1 MPQRKGGGM
10 GKAWRYA
17 AVSAVFG
24 FGCVGALA
32 EPVSRDKVLAALPR
46 LDAMA
51 QQLVANR
58 AVPGLAIAVVHEG
71 QVVFLKG
78 FGLREMGKAEAVDP
92 DTVFQIASLSK
103 PVSATVVAALVSAG
117 VVEWGGK
124 IADLDPAF
132 RLHDAYPSA
141 EVTLRDLF
149 AHRSG
154 LPGGAGNDIEAI
166 GFDRDTVMNRLRLVP
181 PSSSFR
187 AGYSYSNAG
196 LTAGALAAAKP
207 TGKSWEEV
215 ADTRLFKPLGMT
227 ATSARYADFVDRA
240 DRAALHV
247 DIGHGWEAKV
257 LRDADVQAPAGGI
270 SSSARDLAQWMRLEL
285 ANGMLDGERRISAD
299 ALAATH
305 EPLMS
310 RGANPVTGAASFYGL
325 GWVVEYG
332 RHGLSWGHAGAFSAG
347 ARTLVQ
353 LYPDSSLG
361 ILVLANAF
369 PSGAPEGL
377 ADSYFDWV
385 FDGQRRQDWL
395 ADWDGAYS
403 GLFGPAIEAAK
414 ATYAKVPQPPTAA
427 LPLAAYAG
435 RYRNAY
441 VGDAVLAEAGG
452 TLTLALG
459 PNGETTFPLKHFDR
473 DQFLAFVA
481 AEMPDTSSAV
491 RFAIGPA
498 GKAETV
504 TIEFL
509 DDNQLGTLTRVTD

>member
-1 MPQRKGGGM
+1 MNRGRSP
-10 GKAWRYA
+10 AWRGM
-17 AVSAVFG
+17 AVAAVFG
-24 FGCVGALA
+24 FGCAGALA
-32 EPVSRDKVLAALPR
+32 EPVSRDRVMAALPR
-46 LDAMA
+46 LEAMA

-58 AVPGLAIAVVHEG
+58 AVPGLAIAVVHED

-78 FGLREMGKAEAVDP
+78 FGLREAGRAETVDP

-103 PVSATVVAALVSAG
+103 PVSATVVAAMVSNG
-117 VVEWGGK
+117 VVGWDAK
-124 IADLDPAF
+124 VADLDPAF

-154 LPGGAGNDIEAI
+154 LPGSAGNDLEAI
-166 GFDRDTVMNRLRLVP
+166 GFDRDTVMHRLRLVP

-187 AGYSYSNAG
+187 AGYAYSNAG
-196 LTAGALAAAKP
+196 LTAGALAAAKA
-207 TGKSWEEV
+207 TGRSWEEV
-215 ADTRLFKPLGMT
+215 AETQLFKPLGMT
-227 ATSARYADFVDRA
+227 SSSARHADFAARA

-247 DIGHGWEAKV
+247 DIGQGWEAKV
-257 LRDADVQAPAGGI
+257 TRDADVQAPAGGV

-285 ANGMLDGERRISAD
+285 GKGTLDGERRIRAE

-305 EPLMS
+305 EPLMA

-325 GWVVEYG
+325 GWVVEFG

-369 PSGAPEGL
+369 PTGAPEGL
-377 ADSYFDWV
+377 ANSYADWV
-385 FDGQRRQDWL
+385 FDGSSRQDWL
-395 ADWDGAYS
+395 ADWDGVYS
-403 GLFGPAIEAAK
+403 SLFGPASETARAV
-414 ATYAKVPQPPTAA
+414 YAKPPQPPSPA

-435 RYRNAY
+435 RYRNDY
-441 VGDAVLAEAGG
+441 VGEARLAEADGV
-452 TLTLALG
+452 LTLSLG
-459 PNGETTFPLKHFDR
+459 PKGEYAYPLQHFDR
-473 DQFLAFVA
+473 DLFLAFPTP
-481 AEMPDTSSAV
+481 EMPDVPSAV
-491 RFAIGPA
+491 RFAIDPQ

-504 TIEFL
+504 TIELL
-509 DDNQLGTLTRVTD
+509 DDNHLGTLVRVAD